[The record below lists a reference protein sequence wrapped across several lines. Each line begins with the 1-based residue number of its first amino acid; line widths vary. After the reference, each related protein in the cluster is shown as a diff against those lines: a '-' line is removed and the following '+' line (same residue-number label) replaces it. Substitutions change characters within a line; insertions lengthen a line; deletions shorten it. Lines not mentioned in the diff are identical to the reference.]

1 MFRSFCGGRRC
12 RSKAKRSVSQSAAVC
27 VYYNCDKLVWPKTMW
42 PHSNHNSLPPRP
54 QTADCLFFFLF
65 SCIINQR
72 WFVAKRL
79 KAGFWRLMR
88 SEWEFHISSPQPGL
102 PFPRAFV
109 FTTIVNIYYAL
120 NKHAWRSIN
129 IIESKELR
137 LRSSVITCIFI
148 LLRIQMEISLLVC
161 CLMWGKTTLW
171 MGRATI
177 CLYFIMKIRL
187 IIFSG

>member
-12 RSKAKRSVSQSAAVC
+12 RSKAERSASQSATVC
-27 VYYNCDKLVWPKTMW
+27 VYYNCDKLVWTKTMW

-54 QTADCLFFFLF
+54 QMADCLFFFSFFFF

-72 WFVAKRL
+72 WFVVKRL

-88 SEWEFHISSPQPGL
+88 SEWEFHISSPQSGS

-120 NKHAWRSIN
+120 NKHAPRSIN
-129 IIESKELR
+129 IIESKELW
-137 LRSSVITCIFI
+137 LHSSVITCIFI
-148 LLRIQMEISLLVC
+148 LLRIQMEISLLVGC
-161 CLMWGKTTLW
+161 
-171 MGRATI
+171 
-177 CLYFIMKIRL
+177 
-187 IIFSG
+187 